1 MPQAVLV
8 IVSCLPANAESIAQ
22 PLVEEGL
29 AACVSI
35 VASATSVYRWKGEL
49 CKDEES
55 LLLIKTD
62 ESQWHAIEKRIKELH
77 SYEVPEILM
86 LPITAGH
93 TPYLSWLAEAV
104 RPTDN
109 LANPLSQK
117 G

>member
-8 IVSCLPANAESIAQ
+8 IVSCPPASAESIAQ

-35 VASATSVYRWKGEL
+35 VASATSIYRWKGEL

-55 LLLIKTD
+55 LLLIKTE
-62 ESQWHAIEKRIKELH
+62 ESQWQALEKRIKELH

-93 TPYLSWLAEAV
+93 APYLLWLADTV
-104 RPTDN
+104 RP
-109 LANPLSQK
+109 ANPLPQK